1 MSNSK
6 LKICVPQLNF
16 TIGDFEGNTSKI
28 ADAIYNAKQQQVDLV
43 VFSELSVCGYLPDDL
58 LDYPHF
64 IEQCEQS
71 LEVVAQSCQG
81 ISALVGGVM
90 RNPGKGRLLQNVMC
104 LMQNGR
110 IDRVIA
116 KTLLPTYDVFAE
128 ERYFES
134 AQSQEPFEFNGVKIG
149 VAICEDLWDLYN
161 DFEYTISPGK
171 ELKEKGAE
179 LIINPSASPFNIGKN
194 SHRNRVFVGQV
205 SRFNLPVLYVNQV
218 GIHTEVLFDGS
229 SRAVNPNGEVAM
241 QLPEFQE
248 STVIVEFENGQFKDS
263 STVLTVGDD
272 SVDLLYRALVFGVKD
287 YFNKMG
293 FKQAILGSS
302 GGIDSAVVQTI
313 CTDALGAE
321 NVTAVLMPSK
331 YSSDGSV
338 IDAEKLS
345 RNLGNPY
352 HILPIK
358 QVHDSY
364 EQTLSELFEG
374 TTIGIAE
381 ENLQARSRAVILMAL
396 SNKFGKI
403 LVNTS
408 NKSELAVGYSTLYG
422 DLCGSISAIGDVYK
436 TQVYAIAEYINKET
450 ERIPQNIITKEPSA
464 ELRPDQKDS
473 DSLPIYPVLDGIL
486 RLYIEERK
494 GKDEIILEG
503 YDASTVSRIINLVNS
518 NEYKRYQAPPIIRV
532 SNKAFGKG
540 RIMPLVAKYP

>member
-1 MSNSK
+1 MSTGS

-16 TIGDFEGNTSKI
+16 IIGDFEGNTSKI
-28 ADAIYNAKQQQVDLV
+28 ADAIYTAKQQNVDLV
-43 VFSELSVCGYLPDDL
+43 VFSEMTVCGYLPDDL

-64 IEQCEQS
+64 IERCEQS

-81 ISALVGGVM
+81 IAALVGGVM

-104 LMQNGR
+104 FMQNGK
-110 IDRVIA
+110 IEHVIA

-134 AQSQEPFEFNGVKIG
+134 AKSQDPFDFKGIKIG

-241 QLPEFQE
+241 QLPEFKE
-248 STVIVEFENGQFKDS
+248 ATVIVEFENGKFKDS

-272 SVDLLYRALVFGVKD
+272 SVDLMYRALVFGVKD
-287 YFNKMG
+287 YFQKMG

-302 GGIDSAVVQTI
+302 GGMDSALVQTI
-313 CTDALGAE
+313 CSDALGPE

-338 IDAEKLS
+338 SDAEQLS
-345 RNLGNPY
+345 KNLGNPY

-358 QVHDSY
+358 EVHEAY
-364 EQTLSELFEG
+364 ESTLAHIFEG
-374 TTIGIAE
+374 TTMGIAE
-381 ENLQARSRAVILMAL
+381 ENIQARSRAVILMAM

-422 DLCGSISAIGDVYK
+422 DLCGSISVIGDVYK
-436 TQVYAIAEYINKET
+436 TQVYAMAEYLNKER
-450 ERIPQNIITKEPSA
+450 ERIPSNILTKEPSA

-473 DSLPIYPVLDGIL
+473 DSLPIYPILDGIL

-503 YDASTVSRIINLVNS
+503 YDASTVSRIINLVNA

-532 SNKAFGKG
+532 SSKAFGKG
-540 RIMPLVAKYP
+540 RIMPLVAKYS